1 MRAERDS
8 GALALA
14 LFCATIAALTL
25 VVWLATG
32 CDETD
37 VFEAA
42 EPAIVTTTLP
52 PHCRWVVDQTK
63 PIGQRRQIVC
73 RRLGK
78 GDDEDDE
85 AGE

>member
-14 LFCATIAALTL
+14 LFCAAVAVLIGVL
-25 VVWLATG
+25 WLATG

-42 EPAIVTTTLP
+42 EPVIVTTPLP
-52 PHCRWVVDQTK
+52 PNCRWVVDWTK

-73 RRLGK
+73 QRPD
-78 GDDEDDE
+78 DDEDDE